1 MGPGWIDAEGEFF
14 DNANGG
20 TTYISS
26 DYEAN
31 LAKAKELMAEAG
43 YPNGE
48 GYPAITYV
56 SNDSGYHKVVAE
68 YLQQA
73 WGELGITLNVEMVEW
88 SSFTPMR
95 RNGEYDVAR
104 NGWVGDYSDPSNML
118 DLLYSTNGN
127 NDGKANNAEFD
138 AAMDLSR
145 TTLDT
150 AERFAALHEA
160 EDILMEETLCIPI
173 AYYNDFWLQSEKI
186 TGSWHSAYGYW
197 HLMYADIAE

>member
-1 MGPGWIDAEGEFF
+1 M

-20 TTYISS
+20 TTYISE

-31 LAKAKELMAEAG
+31 LEEAKRLLTEAG

-48 GYPAITYV
+48 GLPPITY
-56 SNDSGYHKVVAE
+56 STNDSGYHKPVAE

-73 WGELGITLNVEMVEW
+73 WGELGIDVTVDTVEW
-88 SSFTPMR
+88 ASFTPMR
-95 RNGEYDVAR
+95 RQGDYMAAR

-118 DLLYSTNGN
+118 ELLYSTNGN
-127 NDGKANNAEFD
+127 NDGKYNNPEFD
-138 AAMDLSR
+138 AAIELSR
-145 TTLDT
+145 TTVDE
-150 AERFAALHEA
+150 AARFEALHTA
-160 EDILMEETLCIPI
+160 EDILMDEAACVPV